1 MGFFDNLTSNGI
13 FFFLIVVFLVIVV
26 IALSVVLL
34 KKNNKLKK
42 FVEKETIKEREEE
55 KEFIPL
61 VSNNV
66 KNEEV
71 SEVEEPIDL
80 FKIDE
85 REEEIFFTP
94 KGIKEEIKTE
104 EEPKVEIKEE
114 IKIEEVKK
122 EKPKIEVSTPG
133 AYQRNVLREMS
144 RRMPTSP
151 IHIDKSDYDDANI
164 YTVTSKIDNEIDS
177 INLRE
182 DNTSPL
188 EDMKDNYEINDSMR
202 FASEIVSK
210 MEEEMKPSNIELT
223 DYEKKQEEE
232 AIISYDELQKVK
244 DRIYNI
250 TEEEETD
257 EFIDEL
263 KDFRLD
269 LR

>member
-1 MGFFDNLTSNGI
+1 MDLTSNGI
-13 FFFLIVVFLVIVV
+13 FFFLIVFFLVIVV
-26 IALSVVLL
+26 ILLSIILL
-34 KKNNKLKK
+34 RKNNKLKQL
-42 FVEKETIKEREEE
+42 VEKEENRDKDI
-55 KEFIPL
+55 IPL
-61 VSNNV
+61 VSNSV
-66 KNEEV
+66 KKEV
-71 SEVEEPIDL
+71 LDEIEEPIDI
-80 FKIDE
+80 FKLE
-85 REEEIFFTP
+85 EEKKEEEIFFTP
-94 KGIKEEIKTE
+94 KEKREEVKIELE
-104 EEPKVEIKEE
+104 EEPKVKIKED
-114 IKIEEVKK
+114 IKVEEVKK

-144 RRMPTSP
+144 RKMPTSP
-151 IHIDKSDYDDANI
+151 IHIDKSDYDDTNV
-164 YTVTSKIDNEIDS
+164 YTVTSRIDNEIDS

-188 EDMKDNYEINDSMR
+188 ESMKDSYEINDSMR

-232 AIISYDELQKVK
+232 ALISYDELQKVK

-257 EFIDEL
+257 DFIDEL